1 MELEVKFKTEK
12 YNYYNRAVGVIGQHN
27 KFLIMKVDNSP
38 YYHLPGGHIEIGE
51 DSLSAVKREIKE
63 ELDFDCIKAN
73 LFCIQENFYEKKGV
87 AHHGVEYYYLIEI
100 EENVETINKEIEE
113 NDRGVAKHLS
123 VRWVDLQEL
132 KETDL
137 RPKTLKESIINTA
150 LDSLVHIIQRD

>member
-12 YNYYNRAVGVIGQHN
+12 YNYYNRAVGVIRQHN
-27 KFLIMKVDNSP
+27 KFLIMKVDNSQ

-113 NDRGVAKHLS
+113 NDRGVAKHFFAY
-123 VRWVDLQEL
+123 
-132 KETDL
+132 
-137 RPKTLKESIINTA
+137 IINA
-150 LDSLVHIIQRD
+150 SYIFYMPYQKLVRDRIPKCICGR